1 VKLLAFVF
9 GVITC
14 FSSPALLAQ
23 HVTVI
28 NNYQGD
34 TAKVQ
39 PGDFVL
45 SGSTEHRYII
55 NYYQPRHRDSNTRVL
70 DLIGFALAYYI
81 DEMTVPQSRTL
92 SFRKPAQKNFDDLNE
107 IVSNS
112 LKLYEHPA
120 AEAFWGFSARLEK
133 KLLEL
138 HQLNGRTIDYNDIEN
153 EGNSGKIGH
162 YALQK
167 RMLELKMMAV
177 KEVEDLLEETPVPI
191 DSNGKLLSRTEENQK
206 EEGFRKN
213 QMLDPIEY
221 NAEEEYMQDLAML
234 DLVMPKEKQET
245 PKTQPADGDFN
256 TRILNLLEENNRLM
270 SGYNQRFDN
279 MQSQIDELKQKPMVS
294 SGNLPEGSEKR
305 LQTQIEELRGMI
317 RDLAE
322 SKSTPVD
329 GSANKTNSKLKPISV
344 IFERGSHEITVYN
357 QTLLNEVVAELMKN
371 KNHKIMITGFADRVG
386 DRNLNAILS
395 QKRAVAVRDYIVQR
409 GIPQSRLVVNFYGD
423 NKSQEL
429 NPLDRKVEIEWLAD
443 VASRN

>member
-1 VKLLAFVF
+1 MKLLAFMI
-9 GVITC
+9 GLISC
-14 FSSPALLAQ
+14 SCSPALFAQ

-92 SFRKPAQKNFDDLNE
+92 NFRKPAQKNFNDLNE

-112 LKLYEHPA
+112 LTLYEHPA

-138 HQLNGRTIDYNDIEN
+138 HALSGSTIDYNDVEN
-153 EGNSGKIGH
+153 EGDSGKIGH
-162 YALQK
+162 YTLQK
-167 RMLELKMMAV
+167 RILELKMMAV

-191 DSNGKLLSRTEENQK
+191 DSNGRLLSKTDETANEDT
-206 EEGFRKN
+206 FRKN
-213 QMLDPIEY
+213 QLLDPIEY

-234 DLVMPKEKQET
+234 DLVMPKEKNDS

-256 TRILNLLEENNRLM
+256 SRILDLLEENNRLM

-279 MQSQIDELKQKPMVS
+279 MQSQIDEIKNKPVVT

-322 SKSTPVD
+322 NKSATID
-329 GSANKTNSKLKPISV
+329 GNNTKPNSKLKPIAV
-344 IFERGSHEITVYN
+344 IFERGSYEITVYN
-357 QTLLNEVVAELMKN
+357 QTLLNEVVAELMKH

-395 QKRAVAVRDYIVQR
+395 QKRALAVRDYIVQR
-409 GIPQSRLVVNFYGD
+409 GIPQSRMVVNFYGD

-429 NPLDRKVEIEWLAD
+429 NPLDRKVEIEWLTD
-443 VASRN
+443 VASVN

>member
-1 VKLLAFVF
+1 MKLLTFMF

-14 FSSPALLAQ
+14 LVSPALFAQ

-34 TAKVQ
+34 TVKVQ
-39 PGDFVL
+39 PGDFIL

-70 DLIGFALAYYI
+70 DLIGFALAYYV

-92 SFRKPAQKNFDDLNE
+92 SFRKPVQKNFDDLNE

-112 LKLYEHPA
+112 LELYEHPA

-138 HQLNGRTIDYNDIEN
+138 HQLNGRTIDYNDVEN
-153 EGNSGKIGH
+153 EGTSGKIGH

-167 RMLELKMMAV
+167 RTLELKMMAV

-191 DSNGKLLSRTEENQK
+191 DSNGNLLSKNEKNQNEET
-206 EEGFRKN
+206 FRKN
-213 QMLDPIEY
+213 QLLDPIEY

-234 DLVMPKEKQET
+234 DLVMPKEKPEGS
-245 PKTQPADGDFN
+245 KTQPADGDFN

-279 MQSQIDELKQKPMVS
+279 MQNQIDELKQKPAVS
-294 SGNLPEGSEKR
+294 SANLPEGSEKR

-322 SKSTPVD
+322 NKSSPID
-329 GSANKTNSKLKPISV
+329 GNVGRASTKLKPIAV

-357 QTLLNEVVAELMKN
+357 QSLLNEVVAELMKN

-423 NKSQEL
+423 NKSKDL

-443 VASRN
+443 VAAVN